1 MINGRVFA
9 GTLTVAAIGAAGF
22 VWAFWNRGVTVIV
35 RNAEPT
41 PLVDVTVHVTG
52 ADYAIGDIAS
62 GSSRQVV
69 VAPTGASHVEISH
82 RGVDGRERIP
92 VTCYFEAGDSGTIHV
107 ELSRS
112 SATVVDNQIS
122 VGLL

>member
-1 MINGRVFA
+1 MINVKVLA
-9 GTLTVAAIGAAGF
+9 GTLTVAAVGAAGL
-22 VWAFWNRGVTVIV
+22 VWAYWHRGVTVIV
-35 RNAEPT
+35 RNT
-41 PLVDVTVHVTG
+41 DSGPLIDVTVHVTG

-62 GSSRQVV
+62 GSSRQVL

-82 RGVDGRERIP
+82 RAADGRERIP

-107 ELSRS
+107 ELSGT